1 MHVHEVRFCSRAALG
16 RALSRLVDCP
26 HVEGCVVDR
35 DGLEIAF
42 RAPAERA
49 AELMERLHQRGELTA
64 WRFREPSLAS

>member
-1 MHVHEVRFCSRAALG
+1 MHVHEVRFFSSSALG

-35 DGLEIAF
+35 AGLEIAF

-49 AELMERLHQRGELTA
+49 AELMERLHMRGELAA
-64 WRFREPSLAS
+64 WSFREPALAS